1 MSRHLNIVYFIFLF
15 CLCLSLHFVL
25 VSHVV
30 VESWHCKA
38 LHALVGRDRF
48 VGWSQHCIYLFSQSL
63 CWLVV
68 ALHALHFV
76 SHFR

>member
-1 MSRHLNIVYFIFLF
+1 
-15 CLCLSLHFVL
+15 
-25 VSHVV
+25 
-30 VESWHCKA
+30 
-38 LHALVGRDRF
+38 LVGRDRF